1 MEKIID
7 VDLYIKNAS
16 PESQPILK
24 ELREIIKS
32 TIPEATEEIG
42 WNVPIYKYHGILAGF
57 DTYENHDY
65 VSFGIDVIDGT
76 ARKALEDAGYK
87 TGNTTIQIKF
97 DQKVPVS
104 IIKQLLQAQAELNKS
119 NSTK

>member
-24 ELREIIKS
+24 ELRELIKS

-42 WNVPIYKYHGILAGF
+42 WNVPIYKYHGVLAGF
-57 DTYENHDY
+57 DTYENHGF
-65 VSFGIDVIDGT
+65 VSFGIDVIDDT
-76 ARKALEDAGYK
+76 ARKSLEDAGYK
-87 TGNTTIQIKF
+87 TENTTIQLKF

-104 IIKQLLQAQAELNKS
+104 VIKKLLQTQAELNKAK
-119 NSTK
+119 STK